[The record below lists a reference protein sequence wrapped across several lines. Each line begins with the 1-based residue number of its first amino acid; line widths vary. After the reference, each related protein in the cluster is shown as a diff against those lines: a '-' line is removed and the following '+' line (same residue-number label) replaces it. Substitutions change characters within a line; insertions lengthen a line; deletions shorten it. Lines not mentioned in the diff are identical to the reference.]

1 MSGERT
7 GAGLLAGR
15 GVLRRLGGVP
25 VVDGV
30 DLAVRAG
37 RVTALVGP
45 NGAGKSVLLDCLSG
59 LARPDG
65 GRILL
70 DDRDITR
77 APCHRRARLGV
88 ARTFQ
93 QVAVFPELT
102 VAENVQVGAEQ
113 QRPSRPG
120 GAALRARL
128 AAPPAVAVR
137 QRVAGALRLLGL
149 TPLADRPAGD
159 LPLGVLRLVELARA
173 LAGAPRVLLVDE
185 VSVGLDAGQVAW
197 VARVLALV
205 AREGA
210 GVLLVEHDLG
220 LVSRL
225 AETAYVLDGGRVVA
239 TGPIERVLA
248 DQRVRRLW

>member
-1 MSGERT
+1 MSGSGTEAEN
-7 GAGLLAGR
+7 GAGVLAGR
-15 GVLRRLGGVP
+15 GVLRRLGGVA

-30 DLAVRAG
+30 DLVVRPG

-70 DDRDITR
+70 DGRDITR
-77 APCHRRARLGV
+77 SPCHRRARLGV

-113 QRPSRPG
+113 QRQ
-120 GAALRARL
+120 RAGHPL
-128 AAPPAVAVR
+128 AVR
-137 QRVAGALRLLGL
+137 DRVAGALRLLGL
-149 TPLADRPAGD
+149 TSLAHRPAGD

-173 LAGAPRVLLVDE
+173 LAGSPRVLLVDE

-225 AETAYVLDGGRVVA
+225 AELAYVLDGGRVVA

>member
-1 MSGERT
+1 MSTDRT
-7 GAGLLAGR
+7 DPGTRDGVGRPGLLAGR
-15 GVLRRLGGVP
+15 AVLRRLGGVA

-30 DLAVRAG
+30 DLTVRPG

-70 DDRDITR
+70 DDLDITR
-77 APCHRRARLGV
+77 APCHRRARLGL

-102 VAENVQVGAEQ
+102 VADNVLVGAEQ
-113 QRPSRPG
+113 RRRRPTAP
-120 GAALRARL
+120 GAAAL
-128 AAPPAVAVR
+128 
-137 QRVAGALRLLGL
+137 RVAGALRLLGL
-149 TPLADRPAGD
+149 TPLAHRPAGD

-173 LAGAPRVLLVDE
+173 LAGSPRVLLVDE
-185 VSVGLDAGQVAW
+185 VSVGLDAGQVAQ

-225 AETAYVLDGGRVVA
+225 AELAYVLDGGRVVA

>member
-1 MSGERT
+1 MSSVGGVGGGWGRV
-7 GAGLLAGR
+7 GLTGR
-15 GVLRRLGGVP
+15 GVVRRLGGVA

-30 DLAVRAG
+30 DLRVRPG

-59 LARPDG
+59 VARPDG

-70 DDRDITR
+70 DGRDVTR
-77 APCHRRARLGV
+77 TPCHRRARLGL

-93 QVAVFPELT
+93 QVASFPELT
-102 VAENVQVGAEQ
+102 VAENVRVGAEQ
-113 QRPSRPG
+113 HH
-120 GAALRARL
+120 GAADV
-128 AAPPAVAVR
+128 PA
-137 QRVAGALRLLGL
+137 RVAGALRLLGL
-149 TPLADRPAGD
+149 TALAHRPADG

-185 VSVGLDAGQVAW
+185 VSVGLDAAQVAW

-220 LVSRL
+220 LVGRL
-225 AETAYVLDGGRVVA
+225 AASAYVLDAGRVVA
-239 TGPIERVLA
+239 AGPSERVLA
-248 DQRVRRLW
+248 DDRVRRLW

>member
-1 MSGERT
+1 MNGGSRASALT
-7 GAGLLAGR
+7 GR
-15 GVLRRLGGVP
+15 GVLRRLGGVA

-30 DLAVRAG
+30 DLTVRPG

-59 LARPDG
+59 VARPDG

-70 DDRDITR
+70 GARDITR

-102 VAENVQVGAEQ
+102 VAENVLVGAEQ
-113 QRPSRPG
+113 H
-120 GAALRARL
+120 GAATLVRLRL
-128 AAPPAVAVR
+128 
-137 QRVAGALRLLGL
+137 AGALRLLGL
-149 TPLADRPAGD
+149 TRLAARPAGE

-173 LAGAPRVLLVDE
+173 LAGDPQVLLVDE
-185 VSVGLDAGQVAW
+185 VSVGLDAGQVAQ

-220 LVSRL
+220 MVSRL
-225 AETAYVLDGGRVVA
+225 AQLAYVLDAGRVVA
-239 TGPIERVLA
+239 AGPIDRVLA